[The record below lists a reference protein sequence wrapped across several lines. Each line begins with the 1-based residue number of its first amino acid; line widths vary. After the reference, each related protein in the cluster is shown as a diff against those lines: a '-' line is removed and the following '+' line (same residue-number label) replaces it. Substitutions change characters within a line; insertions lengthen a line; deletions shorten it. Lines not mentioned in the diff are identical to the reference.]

1 MTIFFADTS
10 AIIKRYVPESGSDWV
25 GSWAKLPSTD
35 AVIISEIT
43 TVETVAFFTR
53 RQREKNLSSDD
64 LAMLRNDF
72 LLHVEREYLV
82 ISVDSVVFIR
92 ARNLVH
98 RYPLRAIDA
107 VQLACALDVM
117 RALNLSLT
125 FVSADRMLLAAAAL
139 EGLATDNPENH
150 I

>member
-1 MTIFFADTS
+1 MS
-10 AIIKRYVPESGSDWV
+10 
-25 GSWAKLPSTD
+25 STD
-35 AVIISEIT
+35 AVIISELT
-43 TVETVAFFTR
+43 TLEAVAVLTH
-53 RQREKNLSSDD
+53 RQREKNVPPDYLQ
-64 LAMLRNDF
+64 MLRNDF

-82 ISVDSVVFIR
+82 INVDSVVFIR
-92 ARNLVH
+92 ARNLIS

-117 RALNLSLT
+117 RALNEAVT

-139 EGLATDNPENH
+139 EGLATDNPDNH